1 MKLPKYMEIVA
12 DKSSRKPTVSF
23 SVRIKRWGIPI
34 ILFNAMRKFEGI
46 KWYHWL
52 IVYPKVCVK
61 AMIRG
66 VV

>member
-66 VV
+66 LV

>member
-1 MKLPKYMEIVA
+1 MKLPKYMKIVD

-52 IVYPKVCVK
+52 IIYPEVCVK

-66 VV
+66 LV